1 MSDLIEKRNERTR
14 KRKKIKRKMDS
25 IIGLSFHD
33 KDKKVMSLS
42 ADMQKLSGN
51 TARLID
57 EGYIDNGFVIKK
69 GTLEKFLNGK
79 NEYVRGW
86 EFNGEEW
93 VQTEV
98 LNLTDD
104 FVGTVNLGHMD
115 FAQMPYILGE
125 WTRKDLTLV
134 DIENDRKALD
144 VDLHLDEESVF
155 IKELKR
161 QSHDIGISAEFWV
174 HENTEDTEKLSETL
188 GYYLP
193 VFDEIYIFAYGLVGE
208 CGNVNSSGLE
218 LKGEP
223 MEDIRENII
232 EEETLDEQKEELGV
246 EEVEIPP
253 TDGADIEEAEEV
265 AEEETAEDTA
275 EDVTSLVY
283 EENDAEGSVE
293 PTEENEPVIEDNEP
307 AEEEAEE
314 AESEEESDSEEAEAE
329 EAEEDGDEG
338 ECDEAEEEDSE
349 ELSIISGLHEQIQT
363 LTNRIAELEEANVKL
378 KKTNRK
384 LSSKYQNELDK
395 KAKFKEEL
403 KGLSVELLPDE
414 EKKEEQ
420 KLTVTERRSRNGIG
434 EI

>member
-1 MSDLIEKRNERTR
+1 MSDLIEKRDERTKKR
-14 KRKKIKRKMDS
+14 KRMKRKMDS

-33 KDKKVMSLS
+33 KDKKVMSLTVEP
-42 ADMQKLSGN
+42 QKLSDN
-51 TARLID
+51 KARLID

-69 GTLEKFLNGK
+69 GTLEKFLHGENQ
-79 NEYVRGW
+79 YVRGW
-86 EFNGEEW
+86 EFDGEEW
-93 VQTEV
+93 HQTEV
-98 LNLTDD
+98 LNLTSD

-115 FAQMPYILGE
+115 FSVMPFILGE
-125 WTRKDLTLV
+125 WTRDDLTLV

-144 VDLHLDEESVF
+144 VQLHLDEESMF

-174 HENTEDTEKLSETL
+174 HENVEDTQNLSETL

-223 MEDIRENII
+223 MEDVKENII
-232 EEETLDEQKEELGV
+232 LADPNNEEELGI
-246 EEVEIPP
+246 EEVEIPETVQDEP
-253 TDGADIEEAEEV
+253 TELAEEV
-265 AEEETAEDTA
+265 VEEEA
-275 EDVTSLVY
+275 
-283 EENDAEGSVE
+283 
-293 PTEENEPVIEDNEP
+293 TEEAEDNEP
-307 AEEEAEE
+307 AEEEAEVIEEE
-314 AESEEESDSEEAEAE
+314 ASEEETEDGEEVIIEEVAE
-329 EAEEDGDEG
+329 EADDEDDD
-338 ECDEAEEEDSE
+338 DEAEETDGEA
-349 ELSIISGLHEQIQT
+349 LSSLITDLKEQIQT
-363 LTNRIAELEEANVKL
+363 LTNRISELAEANAKL

-384 LSSKYQNELDK
+384 LTAKYQSELDK

-414 EKKEEQ
+414 EKKPKEESM
-420 KLTVTERRSRNGIG
+420 KVLDKNYVKDGIG

>member
-1 MSDLIEKRNERTR
+1 MSDLIEKRDERTR
-14 KRKKIKRKMDS
+14 KRKRMKRKMDS

-33 KDKKVMSLS
+33 KEKKVMSLTVEP
-42 ADMQKLSGN
+42 QKLADSK
-51 TARLID
+51 ARLID

-69 GTLEKFLNGK
+69 GALEKYLNGE
-79 NEYVRGW
+79 NQYVRGW
-86 EFNGEEW
+86 EFDGEEW
-93 VQTEV
+93 HQTEV
-98 LNLTDD
+98 LNLNSD

-115 FAQMPYILGE
+115 FSVMPFILGE
-125 WTRKDLTLV
+125 WRKDDLTLV

-144 VDLHLDEESVF
+144 VTLHLDEESMF

-174 HENTEDTEKLSETL
+174 HENEADTEALSETL

-223 MEDIRENII
+223 MEDVKDII
-232 EEETLDEQKEELGV
+232 TEETLDEKEELGV
-246 EEVEIPP
+246 EEVEIPA
-253 TDGADIEEAEEV
+253 TEEA
-265 AEEETAEDTA
+265 
-275 EDVTSLVY
+275 
-283 EENDAEGSVE
+283 
-293 PTEENEPVIEDNEP
+293 PTEEATVEEDSVVEEAEDNEP
-307 AEEEAEE
+307 AEDEAEAEE
-314 AESEEESDSEEAEAE
+314 SDEESEESEEVIDEEVAEEADEEDDDDEAE
-329 EAEEDGDEG
+329 EAEE
-338 ECDEAEEEDSE
+338 E
-349 ELSIISGLHEQIQT
+349 ELSIVAELREQIQT
-363 LTNRIAELEEANVKL
+363 LTNKINELAEANAKL

-414 EKKEEQ
+414 DKKPKEE
-420 KLTVTERRSRNGIG
+420 KIKVMDKNYVRDGIG

>member
-1 MSDLIEKRNERTR
+1 MSDLIEKRDERTR
-14 KRKKIKRKMDS
+14 KRKKMKRKMDS

-33 KDKKVMSLS
+33 KEKKVMSLTVEP
-42 ADMQKLSGN
+42 QKLSDSK
-51 TARLID
+51 ARLID

-69 GTLEKFLNGK
+69 GTLQKYLNGE
-79 NEYVRGW
+79 NQYVRGW
-86 EFNGEEW
+86 EFDGEEW
-93 VQTEV
+93 HQTEV
-98 LNLTDD
+98 LNLNSD

-115 FAQMPYILGE
+115 FAQMPFILGE
-125 WTRKDLTLV
+125 WTKDDLTLV

-144 VDLHLDEESVF
+144 VTLHLDEDSVF

-174 HENTEDTEKLSETL
+174 HQNDEDTENLSETL

-223 MEDIRENII
+223 MEDVKDNII
-232 EEETLDEQKEELGV
+232 LEEPKDEEELGV
-246 EEVEIPP
+246 EEVELP
-253 TDGADIEEAEEV
+253 TTDEPIIEENAIII
-265 AEEETAEDTA
+265 EET
-275 EDVTSLVY
+275 
-283 EENDAEGSVE
+283 
-293 PTEENEPVIEDNEP
+293 EDNEP
-307 AEEEAEE
+307 AEDEAEVAEEAEE
-314 AESEEESDSEEAEAE
+314 AEAEESTEGEEVEDEEAV
-329 EAEEDGDEG
+329 EEDGDEV
-338 ECDEAEEEDSE
+338 EDDEAEEIEDADEE
-349 ELSIISGLHEQIQT
+349 ELAIVTELREQIQT
-363 LTNRIAELEEANVKL
+363 LTNRIAELEDANAKL

-414 EKKEEQ
+414 DKKPKEE
-420 KLTVTERRSRNGIG
+420 KMKVMDRNYVRDGIG
-434 EI
+434 EL

>member
-1 MSDLIEKRNERTR
+1 MSDLIEKRDERTR

-33 KDKKVMSLS
+33 KEKKVMSLTVEP
-42 ADMQKLSGN
+42 QKLADSK
-51 TARLID
+51 ARLID

-69 GTLEKFLNGK
+69 GALQKYLNGE
-79 NEYVRGW
+79 NQYVRGW
-86 EFNGEEW
+86 EFDGEEW
-93 VQTEV
+93 HQTEV
-98 LNLTDD
+98 LNLNSD

-115 FAQMPYILGE
+115 FSVMPFILGE
-125 WTRKDLTLV
+125 WTKDDLTLV

-144 VDLHLDEESVF
+144 VKLHLDEDSVF

-174 HENTEDTEKLSETL
+174 HQNDEDTENLSETL

-223 MEDIRENII
+223 MEDLKDNII
-232 EEETLDEQKEELGV
+232 LDESQDEETELGV
-246 EEVEIPP
+246 EEVELP
-253 TDGADIEEAEEV
+253 TAEPTVEEDSV
-265 AEEETAEDTA
+265 VEET
-275 EDVTSLVY
+275 
-283 EENDAEGSVE
+283 
-293 PTEENEPVIEDNEP
+293 EDNEP
-307 AEEEAEE
+307 AEDEAADEAEE
-314 AESEEESDSEEAEAE
+314 SDEESEESEEVADE
-329 EAEEDGDEG
+329 EATEEDGDEVDD
-338 ECDEAEEEDSE
+338 DEAEDAEEE
-349 ELSIISGLHEQIQT
+349 ELSIVSDLREQIQT
-363 LTNRIAELEEANVKL
+363 LTNRISELEEANAKL

-384 LSSKYQNELDK
+384 LSSKYQSELDK

-414 EKKEEQ
+414 DKKPKEE
-420 KLTVTERRSRNGIG
+420 KIKVMDRNYVRDGIG
-434 EI
+434 EL

>member
-1 MSDLIEKRNERTR
+1 MSDLIEKRDERTR
-14 KRKKIKRKMDS
+14 KRKRMKRKMDS

-33 KDKKVMSLS
+33 KEKKVMSLTVEP
-42 ADMQKLSGN
+42 QKLADSK
-51 TARLID
+51 ARLID

-69 GTLEKFLNGK
+69 GALEKYLNGE
-79 NEYVRGW
+79 NQYVRGW
-86 EFNGEEW
+86 EFDGEEW
-93 VQTEV
+93 HQTEV
-98 LNLTDD
+98 LNLNSD

-115 FAQMPYILGE
+115 FSVMPFILGE
-125 WTRKDLTLV
+125 WRKDDLTLV

-144 VDLHLDEESVF
+144 VTLHLDEESMF

-174 HENTEDTEKLSETL
+174 HENEADTEALSETL

-223 MEDIRENII
+223 MEDVKDII
-232 EEETLDEQKEELGV
+232 TEETLDEKEELGV
-246 EEVEIPP
+246 EEVEIPA
-253 TDGADIEEAEEV
+253 TEEA
-265 AEEETAEDTA
+265 
-275 EDVTSLVY
+275 
-283 EENDAEGSVE
+283 
-293 PTEENEPVIEDNEP
+293 PTEEATVEEDSVVEEAEDNEP
-307 AEEEAEE
+307 AEDEAEAEE
-314 AESEEESDSEEAEAE
+314 SDEESEESEEVIDEEVAEEADEEDDDDEAE
-329 EAEEDGDEG
+329 EAEE
-338 ECDEAEEEDSE
+338 E
-349 ELSIISGLHEQIQT
+349 ELSIVAELREQIQT
-363 LTNRIAELEEANVKL
+363 LTNKINELAEANAKL

-414 EKKEEQ
+414 DKKPKEE
-420 KLTVTERRSRNGIG
+420 KIVTNRNYFHGDGIG

>member
-1 MSDLIEKRNERTR
+1 MSDLIEKRDERTR
-14 KRKKIKRKMDS
+14 RRKRMKRKMDS

-42 ADMQKLSGN
+42 ADMKKLSDGR
-51 TARLID
+51 ARLID

-69 GTLEKFLNGK
+69 GTLEKYLNGQ
-79 NEYVRGW
+79 NQYVRGW

-93 VQTEV
+93 EQTEV
-98 LNLTDD
+98 LNLTSD
-104 FVGTVNLGHMD
+104 FVGSVNLGHID
-115 FAQMPYILGE
+115 FSILPIELGS
-125 WTRKDLTLV
+125 WTKDDLSLV

-144 VDLHLDEESVF
+144 VQLHLDEESVI

-174 HENTEDTEKLSETL
+174 HENVEDTNALSETL

-223 MEDIRENII
+223 MEDMKDII
-232 EEETLDEQKEELGV
+232 TEETLDEEKLG
-246 EEVEIPP
+246 
-253 TDGADIEEAEEV
+253 AEEAEIPATTETEPT
-265 AEEETAEDTA
+265 AEE
-275 EDVTSLVY
+275 TSEV
-283 EENDAEGSVE
+283 EEA
-293 PTEENEPVIEDNEP
+293 EDNEP
-307 AEEEAEE
+307 AEEEADEE
-314 AESEEESDSEEAEAE
+314 EESEEESEGDEAEVEEAK
-329 EAEEDGDEG
+329 EEDGDEDEG
-338 ECDEAEEEDSE
+338 DEAEDTDAE
-349 ELSIISGLHEQIQT
+349 ELSVVNALREQIQT
-363 LTNRIAELEEANVKL
+363 LTNRIAELEEANAKL

-384 LSSKYQNELDK
+384 LSSKHQNELDK
-395 KAKFKEEL
+395 KKEFIETL

-414 EKKEEQ
+414 DKKEESTEL
-420 KLTVTERRSRNGIG
+420 KVTKRSRDGIG

>member
-1 MSDLIEKRNERTR
+1 MSDLIEKRDERTR
-14 KRKKIKRKMDS
+14 KRKRMKRKMDS

-33 KDKKVMSLS
+33 KEKKVMSLTVEP
-42 ADMQKLSGN
+42 QKLSDSR
-51 TARLID
+51 ARLID

-69 GTLEKFLNGK
+69 GTLEKYLNGE
-79 NEYVRGW
+79 NQYVRGW
-86 EFNGEEW
+86 EFDGEEW
-93 VQTEV
+93 SQTEV
-98 LNLTDD
+98 LNLNSD

-115 FAQMPYILGE
+115 FAQMPFILGE
-125 WTRKDLTLV
+125 WTKDDLTLV

-144 VDLHLDEESVF
+144 VTLHLDEDSVF

-174 HENTEDTEKLSETL
+174 HENREDTEALSETL

-223 MEDIRENII
+223 MEDVKDNII
-232 EEETLDEQKEELGV
+232 LEEPKDEEVELGV
-246 EEVEIPP
+246 EEVELP
-253 TDGADIEEAEEV
+253 TAEPTVEEDSVVEEAEDTES
-265 AEEETAEDTA
+265 AEEEAEVA
-275 EDVTSLVY
+275 
-283 EENDAEGSVE
+283 
-293 PTEENEPVIEDNEP
+293 
-307 AEEEAEE
+307 EEAEE
-314 AESEEESDSEEAEAE
+314 AEAEESTEGEEVADEEAV
-329 EAEEDGDEG
+329 EEDGDEV
-338 ECDEAEEEDSE
+338 EDDEAEEIEDADEE
-349 ELSIISGLHEQIQT
+349 ELAIVTELREQIQT
-363 LTNRIAELEEANVKL
+363 LTNKINELAEANAKL

-414 EKKEEQ
+414 DKKPKEE
-420 KLTVTERRSRNGIG
+420 KMKVMDRNYVRDGIG

>member
-1 MSDLIEKRNERTR
+1 MSDLIEKRDERTR
-14 KRKKIKRKMDS
+14 KRKRMKRKMDS

-42 ADMQKLSGN
+42 VEPQKMSDSR
-51 TARLID
+51 ARLID

-69 GTLEKFLNGK
+69 GTLEKYLNGE
-79 NEYVRGW
+79 NQYVRGW
-86 EFNGEEW
+86 EFDGEEW
-93 VQTEV
+93 RQTEV
-98 LNLTDD
+98 LNLNSD

-115 FAQMPYILGE
+115 FSVMPFILGE
-125 WTRKDLTLV
+125 WRKDDLTLV

-144 VDLHLDEESVF
+144 VTLHLDEESMF

-174 HENTEDTEKLSETL
+174 HENEADTEALSETL

-223 MEDIRENII
+223 MEDVKDII
-232 EEETLDEQKEELGV
+232 TEETLDEKEELGV
-246 EEVEIPP
+246 EEVELP
-253 TDGADIEEAEEV
+253 TTEEEVKAEETAEEAVAEAEDNEPADDEAEVAEAEETDEESEESEEVIDEEV
-265 AEEETAEDTA
+265 AEEADEED
-275 EDVTSLVY
+275 D
-283 EENDAEGSVE
+283 D
-293 PTEENEPVIEDNEP
+293 D
-307 AEEEAEE
+307 
-314 AESEEESDSEEAEAE
+314 EAE
-329 EAEEDGDEG
+329 EAEE
-338 ECDEAEEEDSE
+338 E
-349 ELSIISGLHEQIQT
+349 ELSIVTELREQIQT
-363 LTNRIAELEEANVKL
+363 LTNKINELAEANAKL

-414 EKKEEQ
+414 EKKPKEE
-420 KLTVTERRSRNGIG
+420 KVKVMDRNYVRDGIG
-434 EI
+434 EL

>member
-1 MSDLIEKRNERTR
+1 MSDLIEKRDERTR
-14 KRKKIKRKMDS
+14 KRKKMKRKMDS

-33 KDKKVMSLS
+33 KDKKVMSLTVEPQ
-42 ADMQKLSGN
+42 MLSDN
-51 TARLID
+51 KARLID

-69 GTLEKFLNGK
+69 GALEKYLNGQ
-79 NEYVRGW
+79 NQYVRGY
-86 EFNGEEW
+86 EYDGEAYH
-93 VQTEV
+93 QTEV
-98 LNLTDD
+98 LNLTSD

-115 FAQMPYILGE
+115 FAQMPFILGE
-125 WTRKDLTLV
+125 WTKDDLTLV

-144 VDLHLDEESVF
+144 VTLHLDEESVF

-174 HENTEDTEKLSETL
+174 HENEEDTENLSETL

-223 MEDIRENII
+223 MEKDKENII
-232 EEETLDEQKEELGV
+232 LTDPKDEEELGV
-246 EEVEIPP
+246 EEVELP
-253 TDGADIEEAEEV
+253 TTEEPTAEEDSV
-265 AEEETAEDTA
+265 VEET
-275 EDVTSLVY
+275 
-283 EENDAEGSVE
+283 
-293 PTEENEPVIEDNEP
+293 EDNEP
-307 AEEEAEE
+307 AEDEAEVAEEAEE
-314 AESEEESDSEEAEAE
+314 AEAEESTEGEEVEGE
-329 EAEEDGDEG
+329 ETAEEDGDEV
-338 ECDEAEEEDSE
+338 EDDEAEEIEDADEE
-349 ELSIISGLHEQIQT
+349 ELAIVTELREQIQT
-363 LTNRIAELEEANVKL
+363 LTNRIAELEDANAKL

-384 LSSKYQNELDK
+384 LSAKYQNELDK

-414 EKKEEQ
+414 DKKPKEE
-420 KLTVTERRSRNGIG
+420 KVTVDKNYYHGDGIG

>member
-1 MSDLIEKRNERTR
+1 MSDLIEKRDERTR
-14 KRKKIKRKMDS
+14 KRKRMKRRMDS

-33 KDKKVMSLS
+33 KDKKVLSVTVEPQKMSDS
-42 ADMQKLSGN
+42 R
-51 TARLID
+51 ARLID

-69 GTLEKFLNGK
+69 GTLEKYLNGE
-79 NEYVRGW
+79 NQYVRGW
-86 EFNGEEW
+86 EFDGEEW
-93 VQTEV
+93 HQTEV
-98 LNLTDD
+98 LNLNSD

-115 FAQMPYILGE
+115 FSVMPFILGE
-125 WTRKDLTLV
+125 WTRDDLTLV

-144 VDLHLDEESVF
+144 VNLHLDEDSVF

-174 HENTEDTEKLSETL
+174 HENEEDSNALSETL

-223 MEDIRENII
+223 MEDVKENILI
-232 EEETLDEQKEELGV
+232 DEPKDEEEKLGV
-246 EEVEIPP
+246 EEVELP
-253 TDGADIEEAEEV
+253 TSEEEAVEETAEEVEDNEAADTEDEGEETEEAEE
-265 AEEETAEDTA
+265 
-275 EDVTSLVY
+275 
-283 EENDAEGSVE
+283 
-293 PTEENEPVIEDNEP
+293 
-307 AEEEAEE
+307 
-314 AESEEESDSEEAEAE
+314 ESEEDDEAEVE
-329 EAEEDGDEG
+329 EVEEEDDEDDGDEI
-338 ECDEAEEEDSE
+338 DETDEEELTIVT
-349 ELSIISGLHEQIQT
+349 ELREQIQT
-363 LTNRIAELEEANVKL
+363 LTNRIAELEEANGKL

-414 EKKEEQ
+414 EKKPKEESM
-420 KLTVTERRSRNGIG
+420 KVLDKNYVKDGIG
-434 EI
+434 EL

>member
-1 MSDLIEKRNERTR
+1 MNDLIEKRDERTR

-42 ADMQKLSGN
+42 ADVKKLSD
-51 TARLID
+51 TKARLID

-69 GTLEKFLNGK
+69 GALEKYLNGE
-79 NEYVRGW
+79 NQYVRGW
-86 EFNGEEW
+86 EFDGEEW
-93 VQTEV
+93 SQTEV
-98 LNLTDD
+98 LNLTPD

-115 FAQMPYILGE
+115 FSVMPYILGE
-125 WTRKDLTLV
+125 WTKDDLTLV

-144 VDLHLDEESVF
+144 VNLHLDEESVF

-174 HENTEDTEKLSETL
+174 HQNDEDTQNLSETL

-223 MEDIRENII
+223 MENLKDAI
-232 EEETLDEQKEELGV
+232 EFEELDEEKELGV
-246 EEVEIPP
+246 DEI
-253 TDGADIEEAEEV
+253 DITVVGNGEAEAEAEV
-265 AEEETAEDTA
+265 PTEDAQESVDESSAEDEPT
-275 EDVTSLVY
+275 
-283 EENDAEGSVE
+283 E
-293 PTEENEPVIEDNEP
+293 PTEEKELAEGEEQP

-314 AESEEESDSEEAEAE
+314 EPKDESEGEEAEVEEVTAEDGEDDEDEGE
-329 EAEEDGDEG
+329 EAEDD
-338 ECDEAEEEDSE
+338 AEELAIVSE
-349 ELSIISGLHEQIQT
+349 LREQIQS
-363 LTNRIAELEEANVKL
+363 LNSKIEELAEANAKL

-384 LSSKYQNELDK
+384 LSAKYQNELDK
-395 KAKFKEEL
+395 KAKFKENL

-414 EKKEEQ
+414 GEKKPEE
-420 KLTVTERRSRNGIG
+420 KKAMVFDKNYVKDGIG

>member
-1 MSDLIEKRNERTR
+1 MNDLIEKRNERTR

-42 ADMQKLSGN
+42 ADVKKLSD
-51 TARLID
+51 TKARLID

-69 GTLEKFLNGK
+69 GALEKFLNGK

-86 EFNGEEW
+86 EFDGESYH
-93 VQTEV
+93 QTEV
-98 LNLTDD
+98 LNLTSD

-115 FAQMPYILGE
+115 FSIMPYILGT
-125 WTRKDLTLV
+125 WTKDDLTLV

-144 VDLHLDEESVF
+144 VNLHLDEESVF

-174 HENTEDTEKLSETL
+174 HENEEDTENLSETL

-223 MEDIRENII
+223 MENLKDVI
-232 EEETLDEQKEELGV
+232 EFEELDEEKELGV
-246 EEVEIPP
+246 DEIDITAEGDGEAEAEAETEVP
-253 TDGADIEEAEEV
+253 TADVQESVDESSDEDEPAEPIEEKQ
-265 AEEETAEDTA
+265 
-275 EDVTSLVY
+275 L
-283 EENDAEGSVE
+283 AEG
-293 PTEENEPVIEDNEP
+293 EEQP

-314 AESEEESDSEEAEAE
+314 EPKDETDGEEAEVE
-329 EAEEDGDEG
+329 EVSDDEDDEDEG
-338 ECDEAEEEDSE
+338 DEAEDDAE
-349 ELSIISGLHEQIQT
+349 ELAIVTDLREQIQS
-363 LTNRIAELEEANVKL
+363 LNSKIEELAEANAKL

-384 LSSKYQNELDK
+384 LSAKYQNELDK
-395 KAKFKEEL
+395 KAKFKENL

-414 EKKEEQ
+414 GEKKPKEE
-420 KLTVTERRSRNGIG
+420 KLNVSDRNYYRGDGIG

>member
-1 MSDLIEKRNERTR
+1 MSDLIEKRDERTR
-14 KRKKIKRKMDS
+14 KRKRMKRKMDS

-33 KDKKVMSLS
+33 KEKKVMSLTVEP
-42 ADMQKLSGN
+42 QKLADSK
-51 TARLID
+51 ARLID

-69 GTLEKFLNGK
+69 GTLEKYLNGE
-79 NEYVRGW
+79 NQYVRGW
-86 EFNGEEW
+86 EFDGEEW
-93 VQTEV
+93 HQTEV
-98 LNLTDD
+98 LNLNSD

-115 FAQMPYILGE
+115 FSVMPFILGE
-125 WTRKDLTLV
+125 WRKDDLTLV

-144 VDLHLDEESVF
+144 VTLHLDEESMF

-174 HENTEDTEKLSETL
+174 HENEADTEALSETL

-223 MEDIRENII
+223 MEDVKDII
-232 EEETLDEQKEELGV
+232 TEETLDEKEELGV
-246 EEVEIPP
+246 EEVEIPATEEAP
-253 TDGADIEEAEEV
+253 IEEAV
-265 AEEETAEDTA
+265 EET
-275 EDVTSLVY
+275 V
-283 EENDAEGSVE
+283 EEA
-293 PTEENEPVIEDNEP
+293 EDNEP
-307 AEEEAEE
+307 AEDEAEVAEAEE
-314 AESEEESDSEEAEAE
+314 SDEESEESEEVIDEEVAEEADEEDDDDEAE
-329 EAEEDGDEG
+329 EAEE
-338 ECDEAEEEDSE
+338 E
-349 ELSIISGLHEQIQT
+349 ELSIVAELREQIQT
-363 LTNRIAELEEANVKL
+363 LTNKINELAEANAKL

-414 EKKEEQ
+414 DKKPKEE
-420 KLTVTERRSRNGIG
+420 KIKVMDRNYVRDGIG
-434 EI
+434 EL

>member
-1 MSDLIEKRNERTR
+1 MNDLIEKRDERTR
-14 KRKKIKRKMDS
+14 KRKKVKRKMDS

-42 ADMQKLSGN
+42 ADVKKLSDSK
-51 TARLID
+51 ARLID

-69 GTLEKFLNGK
+69 GALEKYLNGE
-79 NEYVRGW
+79 NQYVRGW
-86 EFNGEEW
+86 EFDGEEW
-93 VQTEV
+93 SQTEV
-98 LNLTDD
+98 LNLTPD

-115 FAQMPYILGE
+115 FSVMPYILGE
-125 WTRKDLTLV
+125 WTKDDLTLV

-144 VDLHLDEESVF
+144 VNLHLDEESVF

-161 QSHDIGISAEFWV
+161 QNHDIGISAEFWV
-174 HENTEDTEKLSETL
+174 HQNDEDTENLSETL

-223 MEDIRENII
+223 MENLKDVI
-232 EEETLDEQKEELGV
+232 EFEELDEEKELGV
-246 EEVEIPP
+246 DEIDITVE
-253 TDGADIEEAEEV
+253 GNGEAEEEAE
-265 AEEETAEDTA
+265 AEAPTEDVQESVDESSAED
-275 EDVTSLVY
+275 
-283 EENDAEGSVE
+283 E
-293 PTEENEPVIEDNEP
+293 PTEPIEEKALAEGEEQP

-314 AESEEESDSEEAEAE
+314 EPKDESEGEEAEVEEAEAE
-329 EAEEDGDEG
+329 EDGDDDEDEG
-338 ECDEAEEEDSE
+338 EEAEDDAE
-349 ELSIISGLHEQIQT
+349 ELAIVSDLREQIQN
-363 LTNRIAELEEANVKL
+363 LNSKIEELAEANAKL

-384 LSSKYQNELDK
+384 LSAKYQNELDK
-395 KAKFKEEL
+395 KAKFKENL

-414 EKKEEQ
+414 GEKKPEE
-420 KLTVTERRSRNGIG
+420 KKMVFDKNYVKDGIG

>member
-1 MSDLIEKRNERTR
+1 MSDLIEKRDERTR
-14 KRKKIKRKMDS
+14 KRKRMKRKMDS

-33 KDKKVMSLS
+33 KEKKIMSLS
-42 ADMQKLSGN
+42 AEPQKLSDSR
-51 TARLID
+51 ARLID

-69 GTLEKFLNGK
+69 GALEKYLNGE
-79 NEYVRGW
+79 NQYVRGY
-86 EFNGEEW
+86 EFDGEEW
-93 VQTEV
+93 HQTEV
-98 LNLTDD
+98 LNLNSD

-125 WTRKDLTLV
+125 WTKDDLTLV

-144 VDLHLDEESVF
+144 VNLHLDEESVF

-174 HENTEDTEKLSETL
+174 HQNDEDTENLSETL

-223 MEDIRENII
+223 MEDVKDII
-232 EEETLDEQKEELGV
+232 VEETLDEEKELGV
-246 EEVEIPP
+246 EEVELP
-253 TDGADIEEAEEV
+253 TDEPKDEPIEETAEEAVAEDNESVEEAEVTEETDEAEAEESTEGEEVIDEEV
-265 AEEETAEDTA
+265 AEEAD
-275 EDVTSLVY
+275 
-283 EENDAEGSVE
+283 EEAD
-293 PTEENEPVIEDNEP
+293 DD
-307 AEEEAEE
+307 EAEE
-314 AESEEESDSEEAEAE
+314 AEDADEEELAIVT
-329 EAEEDGDEG
+329 
-338 ECDEAEEEDSE
+338 
-349 ELSIISGLHEQIQT
+349 ELREQIQT
-363 LTNRIAELEEANVKL
+363 LTNKINELAEANAKL

-414 EKKEEQ
+414 EKKPKEE
-420 KLTVTERRSRNGIG
+420 KMKVMDRNYVRDGIG

>member
-1 MSDLIEKRNERTR
+1 MSDLIEKRDERTR
-14 KRKKIKRKMDS
+14 KRKRMKRKMDS

-33 KDKKVMSLS
+33 KEKKIMSLS
-42 ADMQKLSGN
+42 AEPQKLSDSR
-51 TARLID
+51 ARLID

-69 GTLEKFLNGK
+69 GALEKYLNGE
-79 NEYVRGW
+79 NQYVRGY
-86 EFNGEEW
+86 EFDGEEW
-93 VQTEV
+93 HQTEV
-98 LNLTDD
+98 LNLTSD

-115 FAQMPYILGE
+115 FSVMPYILGE
-125 WTRKDLTLV
+125 WTKDDLTLV

-144 VDLHLDEESVF
+144 VNLHLDEESVF

-174 HENTEDTEKLSETL
+174 HENEADTEALSETL

-223 MEDIRENII
+223 MEDVKDNII
-232 EEETLDEQKEELGV
+232 LDEPKDEELGV
-246 EEVEIPP
+246 EEVELP
-253 TDGADIEEAEEV
+253 TTDEEEKI
-265 AEEETAEDTA
+265 EETAEEAVA
-275 EDVTSLVY
+275 E
-283 EENDAEGSVE
+283 A
-293 PTEENEPVIEDNEP
+293 EDNEP
-307 AEEEAEE
+307 AEDEEADEKAEE
-314 AESEEESDSEEAEAE
+314 SDEESEESEEVVDEEVEEEEDEEVDDDEAE
-329 EAEEDGDEG
+329 EAEE
-338 ECDEAEEEDSE
+338 E
-349 ELSIISGLHEQIQT
+349 ELSIVNDLREQIQT
-363 LTNRIAELEEANVKL
+363 LTNRISELEEANAKL

-414 EKKEEQ
+414 DKKPKEE
-420 KLTVTERRSRNGIG
+420 KVTVDRNYYHGDGIG

>member
-1 MSDLIEKRNERTR
+1 MNDLIEKRNERTR
-14 KRKKIKRKMDS
+14 KRKRMKRKMDS

-42 ADMQKLSGN
+42 ADVRKLSDN
-51 TARLID
+51 KARLID

-69 GTLEKFLNGK
+69 GALEKFLNGK

-86 EFNGEEW
+86 EFDGEEW
-93 VQTEV
+93 GQTEV
-98 LNLTDD
+98 LNLTPD

-115 FAQMPYILGE
+115 FSVMPYILGT
-125 WTRKDLTLV
+125 WTRDDLTLV

-144 VDLHLDEESVF
+144 VTLHLDEDSMF

-174 HENTEDTEKLSETL
+174 HENVEDTENLSETL

-223 MEDIRENII
+223 MEELKDII
-232 EEETLDEQKEELGV
+232 ETEELDEQKELGV

-253 TDGADIEEAEEV
+253 TDGADE
-265 AEEETAEDTA
+265 
-275 EDVTSLVY
+275 
-283 EENDAEGSVE
+283 E
-293 PTEENEPVIEDNEP
+293 PTEEVEAEDNADDVSSLVDESSEEEDTTEPTEEKELVIEDNEP
-307 AEEEAEE
+307 AEEAAEAEE
-314 AESEEESDSEEAEAE
+314 TDSEEESESEEADVEEAE
-329 EAEEDGDEG
+329 EEDGDEDDG
-338 ECDEAEEEDSE
+338 DEAEDEDSE
-349 ELSIISGLHEQIQT
+349 ELSIVSALHEQIQT

-384 LSSKYQNELDK
+384 LSAKYQNELDK

-414 EKKEEQ
+414 DKKKEDE
-420 KLTVTERRSRNGIG
+420 KVTVTERRSRNGIG

>member
-1 MSDLIEKRNERTR
+1 MSDLIEKRDERTR
-14 KRKKIKRKMDS
+14 KRKRMKRKMDS

-33 KDKKVMSLS
+33 KEKKVMSLTVEP
-42 ADMQKLSGN
+42 QKLSDSK
-51 TARLID
+51 ARLID

-69 GTLEKFLNGK
+69 GALQKYLNGE
-79 NEYVRGW
+79 NQYVRGW
-86 EFNGEEW
+86 EFDGEEW
-93 VQTEV
+93 HQTEV
-98 LNLTDD
+98 LNLNSD

-115 FAQMPYILGE
+115 FAQMPFILGE
-125 WTRKDLTLV
+125 WTKDDLTLV

-144 VDLHLDEESVF
+144 VTLHLDEDSVF

-174 HENTEDTEKLSETL
+174 HQNEEDTENLSETL

-223 MEDIRENII
+223 MEDVKDII
-232 EEETLDEQKEELGV
+232 LEEPKDEEMELGV
-246 EEVEIPP
+246 EEVELP
-253 TDGADIEEAEEV
+253 TTEENEV
-265 AEEETAEDTA
+265 IEETAEEAVA
-275 EDVTSLVY
+275 ET
-283 EENDAEGSVE
+283 
-293 PTEENEPVIEDNEP
+293 EDNEP
-307 AEEEAEE
+307 AEEEVADEE
-314 AESEEESDSEEAEAE
+314 TE
-329 EAEEDGDEG
+329 EAEEESEESEEVEVEEVEEDDED
-338 ECDEAEEEDSE
+338 EDDEAEETDEE
-349 ELSIISGLHEQIQT
+349 ELSIVTDLREQIQT
-363 LTNRIAELEEANVKL
+363 LTNKIAELEEANAKL

-414 EKKEEQ
+414 DKKPKEE
-420 KLTVTERRSRNGIG
+420 KVTVDRNYYHGDGIG